1 VVDAPVV
8 AVDFESY
15 YAKGCDIK
23 SLGPWHYLN
32 DPRCDIYLMGVAGDG
47 VEWAGHPKDFDW
59 SLLHGKF
66 IVAHNL
72 SWDGLVLAKLARDGV
87 IPAGIEF
94 AGGGCTANLSVYLGA
109 PRNLAGA
116 ARELLGV
123 DVTKDLRTWM
133 KGRTWQDAVDAGRA
147 DEMRDYVIR
156 DARTCFD
163 LWQKHSHE
171 WPENERELAHLTMTS
186 GWRGVRID
194 TELADQAVAS
204 LDLVMWQARNDI
216 PWADGDAAVL
226 SIKSLGEHCRANSI
240 PPPPSTSEDDPACA
254 AWENIHG
261 EKFPWVAAMRTF
273 RKTNALREKLRV
285 MKDRIRPTDGCMGFG
300 LKYFGAHTGR
310 WSGDSGF
317 NCLTGDHE
325 VLTPEGWVRLD
336 AWDESLSPIMQWED
350 TGRLSFVRAGKVS
363 RAHTGT
369 MVVVDNV
376 RVRMVATPDHRVVH
390 FNSKRQITE
399 RPAQTLITSRMG
411 SIPTGGIF
419 DENELSR
426 TDSEL
431 RFLVALAADG
441 HVNLKGQV
449 SFGFK
454 KARKIQRFR
463 TILAEVGCVYRETV
477 ASNGATYFYIKKSD
491 KPDWMSKGYSEWLLE
506 LSHRQAQ
513 IMLEELPHWDGTLH
527 EVSGATVFFTAR
539 RDQAEWVTTIA
550 HLHGRDVSM
559 NRYRNRWDVYFK
571 KQGSNSSVDP
581 RHDIA
586 EVCFTGTVF
595 CPQVPSGMFLV
606 RYRDRIH
613 VTGNCQNL
621 PRGESYGAD
630 LRGCIVPRPG
640 KEFIICDLSQ
650 IEPRVLAWLC
660 GDTVLLDQ
668 LADGIPLYEAH
679 ARATMG
685 WTGGNLKKENAELY
699 SLAKARVLGL
709 GYGCG
714 PERFVE
720 VARTMAGITISS
732 QEATRTVES
741 FRGSNR
747 KITALWNQ
755 LQNDFKRSSGGDF
768 VVELPSGR
776 KLTYRDVRSS
786 GGWTARVE
794 RGSRRIPFYGG
805 KLCENCLG
813 EGTEV
818 LTNSG
823 WMPIEQVGQ
832 DDLVWDGV
840 EWVTHSGVVEQ
851 GDRETIDFGGVR
863 VTPDHKVLTRAG
875 WLASAE
881 TTHQEAAEY
890 YAEA

>member
-1 VVDAPVV
+1 MAETPVI
-8 AVDFESY
+8 AVDFESFY
-15 YAKGCDIK
+15 GKGCDIK

-47 VEWAGHPKDFDW
+47 ISWAGHPKDFDW

-87 IPAGIEF
+87 VPGRIKF
-94 AGGGCTANLSVYLGA
+94 AGGGCTANLAVYLGA

-133 KGRTWQDAVDAGRA
+133 KGKTWQDAVDAGRA
-147 DEMRDYVIR
+147 DELREYVLR

-163 LWQKHSHE
+163 LWQKHAHE

-186 GWRGVRID
+186 GWKGVCID
-194 TELADQAVAS
+194 RDTADQAAAS
-204 LDLVMWQARNDI
+204 LELVMWQARNDI
-216 PWADGDAAVL
+216 PWADGDSAVL
-226 SIKSLGEHCRANSI
+226 SIKSLGEHCRANGI
-240 PPPPSTSEDDPACA
+240 PPPPSTAEDDPACA

-285 MKDRIRPTDGCMGFG
+285 MTDRIRPTDGCMGFG

-336 AWDESLSPIMQWED
+336 AWDEKSSPIMQWEE
-350 TGRLSFVRAGKVS
+350 TGRLSFVRAGKVTH
-363 RAHTGT
+363 ANTGD
-369 MVVVDNV
+369 MIAVDNA
-376 RVRMVATPDHRVVH
+376 RIRMVATPDHRVVH
-390 FNSKRQITE
+390 FSSTGKIVE
-399 RPAQTLITSRMG
+399 RPAVSLVSSRI
-411 SIPTGGIF
+411 SRIPTGGVF
-419 DENELSR
+419 NECELDR
-426 TDSEL
+426 TDAEL

-441 HVNLKGQV
+441 SVPAKGCV
-449 SFGFK
+449 SFGFRK
-454 KARKIQRFR
+454 SRKIKRLR
-463 TILAEVGCVYRETV
+463 LLLAEIDVTHRETV
-477 ASNGATYFYIKKSD
+477 SPDGVTLFYIKSSD
-491 KPDWMSKGYSEWLLE
+491 RPEWMVKGLSSWLLE
-506 LSHRQAQ
+506 LSHHQAQ
-513 IMLEELPHWDGTLH
+513 VVIEELSHWDGMAH
-527 EVSGATVFFTAR
+527 PASGGTVFYTVKR
-539 RDQAEWVTTIA
+539 EEAEWISTLA
-550 HLHGRDVSM
+550 HLHGHAVSM
-559 NRYRNRWDVYFK
+559 NRYKKCWNVYFK
-571 KQGSNSSVDP
+571 ERGSNSHVDP
-581 RHDIA
+581 RHDIS
-586 EVCFTGTVF
+586 VIPYTGNVF

-606 RYRDRIH
+606 RYGDRIH

-621 PRGESYGAD
+621 PRGESHGAD
-630 LRGCIVPRPG
+630 LRKCIVPRPG

-660 GDTVLLDQ
+660 GDQLLLEQ
-668 LADGIPLYEAH
+668 LAAGVPLYEAH

-714 PERFVE
+714 PGRFVE
-720 VARTMAGITISS
+720 VARTMAGITITP
-732 QEATRTVES
+732 QVAARTVES
-741 FRGSNR
+741 FRSSNR
-747 KITALWNQ
+747 KIIGLWNQ
-755 LQNDFKRSSGGDF
+755 LQNDFRRSVGGDF

-794 RGSRRIPFYGG
+794 RGGRRIPFYGG
-805 KLCENCLG
+805 KLCENLVQAVARDVFG
-813 EGTEV
+813 ES
-818 LTNSG
+818 L
-823 WMPIEQVGQ
+823 
-832 DDLVWDGV
+832 LRLRRDGV
-840 EWVTHSGVVEQ
+840 DVVFHVHDEAVC
-851 GDRETIDFGGVR
+851 E
-863 VTPDHKVLTRAG
+863 VTPGTDPHEIERIMSMTPD
-875 WLASAE
+875 WLPGCPL
-881 TTHQEAAEY
+881 AAEAVVSTHY
-890 YAEA
+890 CK

>member
-1 VVDAPVV
+1 MPSVV
-8 AVDFESY
+8 AVDFESFY
-15 YAKGCDIK
+15 GKGCDIK
-23 SLGPWHYLN
+23 SLGQWHYLN
-32 DPRCDIYLMGVAGDG
+32 DPRCDIYLMGFAGDG
-47 VEWAGHPKDFDW
+47 IEWAGHPKDFDW

-87 IPAGIEF
+87 IPDHIQF

-133 KGRTWQDAVDAGRA
+133 KGKTWQDAVNAGRG
-147 DEMRDYVIR
+147 DELRDYVIR
-156 DARTCFD
+156 DAQTCFD
-163 LWQKHSHE
+163 LWQKHSPE
-171 WPENERELAHLTMTS
+171 WPEHERELAHLTMTS

-194 TELADQAVAS
+194 RELADQAVAS

-261 EKFPWVAAMRTF
+261 EKFPWVSSMRTF
-273 RKTNALREKLRV
+273 RKSNALREKLRV
-285 MKDRIRPTDGCMGFG
+285 MTDRIRPTDGCMGFG

-310 WSGDSGF
+310 WSGDSGY
-317 NCLTGDHE
+317 
-325 VLTPEGWVRLD
+325 
-336 AWDESLSPIMQWED
+336 
-350 TGRLSFVRAGKVS
+350 
-363 RAHTGT
+363 
-369 MVVVDNV
+369 
-376 RVRMVATPDHRVVH
+376 
-390 FNSKRQITE
+390 
-399 RPAQTLITSRMG
+399 
-411 SIPTGGIF
+411 
-419 DENELSR
+419 
-426 TDSEL
+426 
-431 RFLVALAADG
+431 
-441 HVNLKGQV
+441 NL
-449 SFGFK
+449 
-454 KARKIQRFR
+454 
-463 TILAEVGCVYRETV
+463 
-477 ASNGATYFYIKKSD
+477 
-491 KPDWMSKGYSEWLLE
+491 
-506 LSHRQAQ
+506 
-513 IMLEELPHWDGTLH
+513 
-527 EVSGATVFFTAR
+527 
-539 RDQAEWVTTIA
+539 
-550 HLHGRDVSM
+550 
-559 NRYRNRWDVYFK
+559 
-571 KQGSNSSVDP
+571 
-581 RHDIA
+581 
-586 EVCFTGTVF
+586 
-595 CPQVPSGMFLV
+595 
-606 RYRDRIH
+606 
-613 VTGNCQNL
+613 QNL

-660 GDTVLLDQ
+660 GDTLLLEQ
-668 LADGIPLYEAH
+668 LANGVPLYEAH

-720 VARTMAGITISS
+720 VARTMAGIAISP

-794 RGSRRIPFYGG
+794 RGGRRIPFYGG
-805 KLCENCLG
+805 KLCENLVQAVARDVFG
-813 EGTEV
+813 ES
-818 LTNSG
+818 LLRLHR
-823 WMPIEQVGQ
+823 Q
-832 DDLVWDGV
+832 GV
-840 EWVTHSGVVEQ
+840 EVVFHVHDEAVC
-851 GDRETIDFGGVR
+851 E
-863 VTPDHKVLTRAG
+863 VTPGTDPREIERIMSITPDWLTG
-875 WLASAE
+875 CPL
-881 TTHQEAAEY
+881 AAEAVGTTRY
-890 YAEA
+890 CK

>member
-1 VVDAPVV
+1 MPSVV
-8 AVDFESY
+8 AVDFESFY
-15 YAKGCDIK
+15 GKGCDIK
-23 SLGPWHYLN
+23 SLGQWHYLN
-32 DPRCDIYLMGVAGDG
+32 DPRCDIYLMGVVGEG
-47 VEWAGHPKDFDW
+47 IEWAGHPKDFDW

-87 IPAGIEF
+87 IPDHIEF

-163 LWQKHSHE
+163 LWQQHSHE

-317 NCLTGDHE
+317 NC
-325 VLTPEGWVRLD
+325 
-336 AWDESLSPIMQWED
+336 
-350 TGRLSFVRAGKVS
+350 
-363 RAHTGT
+363 
-369 MVVVDNV
+369 
-376 RVRMVATPDHRVVH
+376 
-390 FNSKRQITE
+390 
-399 RPAQTLITSRMG
+399 
-411 SIPTGGIF
+411 
-419 DENELSR
+419 
-426 TDSEL
+426 
-431 RFLVALAADG
+431 
-441 HVNLKGQV
+441 
-449 SFGFK
+449 
-454 KARKIQRFR
+454 
-463 TILAEVGCVYRETV
+463 
-477 ASNGATYFYIKKSD
+477 
-491 KPDWMSKGYSEWLLE
+491 
-506 LSHRQAQ
+506 
-513 IMLEELPHWDGTLH
+513 
-527 EVSGATVFFTAR
+527 
-539 RDQAEWVTTIA
+539 
-550 HLHGRDVSM
+550 
-559 NRYRNRWDVYFK
+559 
-571 KQGSNSSVDP
+571 
-581 RHDIA
+581 
-586 EVCFTGTVF
+586 
-595 CPQVPSGMFLV
+595 
-606 RYRDRIH
+606 
-613 VTGNCQNL
+613 QNL

-668 LADGIPLYEAH
+668 LADGVPLYEAH